1 MTLHVLYNTTGLICI
16 ESRHTDESR
25 HDQFADEASHS
36 MAAEISAAAED
47 GVLDAYQPVQESD
60 EKQTAALFILK
71 SREERMLPQST
82 LIGIMEDVTSM

>member
-1 MTLHVLYNTTGLICI
+1 
-16 ESRHTDESR
+16 
-25 HDQFADEASHS
+25 